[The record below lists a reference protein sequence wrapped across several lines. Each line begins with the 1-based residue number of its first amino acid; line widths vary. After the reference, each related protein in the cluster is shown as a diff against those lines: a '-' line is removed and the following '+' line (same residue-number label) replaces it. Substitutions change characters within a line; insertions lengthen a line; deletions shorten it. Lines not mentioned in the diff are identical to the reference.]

1 MVLFNVDPLRK
12 NLEHKNYNYFKWHTS
27 QIYLYAHDQEN
38 YIYGKPKRI
47 STYIVKFAMFVE
59 FPDWWSGLDLATL
72 LKYMHND
79 LVFAEFIQAN
89 NEPDEASLHL
99 KLLQHKKENIKKCSE

>member
-1 MVLFNVDPLRK
+1 
-12 NLEHKNYNYFKWHTS
+12 
-27 QIYLYAHDQEN
+27 
-38 YIYGKPKRI
+38 
-47 STYIVKFAMFVE
+47 MFVE
-59 FPDWWSGLDLATL
+59 FPDRWSGLDLAMF

-99 KLLQHKKENIKKCSE
+99 KLL